1 MIPVARIDRFVA
13 LTYVSKLQGVID
25 LVSAKFR
32 LVLIVSI
39 VLGVAA
45 CVGAKPAVAAE
56 KNFEVWLEAV
66 RVEALKRGIKREI
79 VAKAL
84 TGFKPIRRIIQRD
97 RNQPEFKLTMARYQ
111 RRVVTSRNITIGRK
125 KAKIYA
131 KLLNSVAAKYGVQPR
146 FILAIWAI
154 ETRYGAIE
162 ADVPLIPSLAT
173 LAFDARRS
181 KYFRRQVFAALEMV
195 NRGYIDLNSLFGSWA
210 GAMGQPQFMPSS
222 YLAFAQDFDGDGRR
236 DIWKNEGDVFA
247 SIANYLAK
255 HGWQSDMTWGRA
267 VKVPP
272 GLVAQLGK
280 PNRRAAP
287 GCRARTS
294 AQKRLSQWQKL
305 GVRKIDGSNLPTRDL
320 KAALIRPDGDKGDA
334 YLVYRNYA
342 AIMAYNCAHLYAV
355 TVGTLADRIK
365 G

>member
-1 MIPVARIDRFVA
+1 
-13 LTYVSKLQGVID
+13 LL
-25 LVSAKFR
+25 SASFR
-32 LVLIVSI
+32 LTITAMAA
-39 VLGVAA
+39 LGVLTFVSPNAA
-45 CVGAKPAVAAE
+45 EGAE
-56 KNFEVWLEAV
+56 KNFEVWLEGV
-66 RVEALKRGIKREI
+66 RVEALKRGIRKEI

-84 TGFKPIRRIIQRD
+84 TGFTPVRRVIQRD

-111 RRVVTSRNITIGRK
+111 KRVVTPRNIAVGRK

-131 KLLNSVAAKYGVQPR
+131 KTLNSVAAKYGVQPR
-146 FILAIWAI
+146 FILAIWGI
-154 ETRYGAIE
+154 ETRFGAIE
-162 ADVPLIPSLAT
+162 ANVPLIPSLAT

-181 KYFRRQVFAALEMV
+181 TYFRKQLFAALEMV
-195 NRGYIDLNSLFGSWA
+195 NRGYIDIKSLFGSWA

-255 HGWQSDMTWGRA
+255 HGWRSDMTWGRA
-267 VKVPP
+267 VKVAP
-272 GLVAQLGK
+272 GLIAGLGK
-280 PNRRAAP
+280 PDRRAAP
-287 GCRARTS
+287 GCRATTYP
-294 AQKRLSQWQKL
+294 QKLLSQWQKL
-305 GVRKIDGSNLPTRDL
+305 GVRKIDGSNLPTREI
-320 KAALIRPDGDKGDA
+320 KAALIRPDGDQGDA